1 MIRVSVTRQA
11 INKMHFPSF
20 FFGHNK
26 TVSLSLSSCA
36 TGLAAH
42 MDSQPKDV
50 LSIGKK
56 GSKKTLQ
63 KPEWLKASP
72 PSGEYFELLKTV
84 KDLKLATVCVEAKC
98 PNIGECWGGAKG
110 TATATIMIMG
120 DTCTRGCAFCN
131 VKTSRNPPPL
141 DPMEPENVSTAI
153 AKWGLDY
160 VVLTS
165 VDRDELDDQGS
176 GHFAE
181 TVSLLKHKNPNLI
194 VECLTPDFRGN
205 VKHIEKV
212 ATSGLDVFAHN
223 LETVERLQRRV
234 RDYRAG
240 YKQSFDVLKIAKQA
254 KPTLLTKTS
263 LMLGLGETHDEVI
276 RTMEELRENDVDIV
290 TLGQYLRPSTRHITL
305 QKYVSPEEFED
316 LGNKAKAMGFKYV
329 ASGPLVRSSY
339 KAGELFVSGLIKDS
353 NPTRYDHHA
362 NDMVSSSSSSSL
374 HNKHPDIDNMS
385 SPVVIED
392 IDLAED
398 VITLFNP
405 RSDELNLNGFT
416 ISDDHGKNTT
426 IIKEAK
432 VAPQSNLYIYC
443 NAKNAEQRDLR
454 TPYIFWTNKNGKNR
468 MKNVLND
475 NGDKIL
481 LMDANGNLVSSFAK
495 SKQISMSQ

>member
-1 MIRVSVTRQA
+1 
-11 INKMHFPSF
+11 
-20 FFGHNK
+20 
-26 TVSLSLSSCA
+26 
-36 TGLAAH
+36 
-42 MDSQPKDV
+42 
-50 LSIGKK
+50 
-56 GSKKTLQ
+56 
-63 KPEWLKASP
+63 
-72 PSGEYFELLKTV
+72 
-84 KDLKLATVCVEAKC
+84 
-98 PNIGECWGGAKG
+98 
-110 TATATIMIMG
+110 
-120 DTCTRGCAFCN
+120 
-131 VKTSRNPPPL
+131 
-141 DPMEPENVSTAI
+141 
-153 AKWGLDY
+153 
-160 VVLTS
+160 
-165 VDRDELDDQGS
+165 
-176 GHFAE
+176 
-181 TVSLLKHKNPNLI
+181 
-194 VECLTPDFRGN
+194 
-205 VKHIEKV
+205 
-212 ATSGLDVFAHN
+212 
-223 LETVERLQRRV
+223 
-234 RDYRAG
+234 
-240 YKQSFDVLKIAKQA
+240 
-254 KPTLLTKTS
+254 
-263 LMLGLGETHDEVI
+263 
-276 RTMEELRENDVDIV
+276 MEELRENDVDIV
-290 TLGQYLRPSTRHITL
+290 TLGQYLRPSPRHITL

-362 NDMVSSSSSSSL
+362 NDMVSSSSSSSSSSL

-405 RSDELNLNGFT
+405 HSDELNLNGFT